1 VTDLP
6 YGPLP
11 ADTVH
16 LCVDMQR
23 LFAEGCSWA
32 SGAVREALPDVL
44 RLCDALPERTV
55 LTRFLTP
62 PSLGHAKRGWLR
74 YYERWR
80 DVVGDR
86 LDPGLLD
93 LVPELAARA
102 APGRVVDKPTYSAF
116 AGGRLDPTLR
126 HLGAGTL
133 VVSGVETDMCVL
145 ATLLGAVDQG
155 YRCVVASDA
164 VASSSRPA
172 HDVALQLLAAR
183 FTEQVELAATADV
196 LAALPPA
203 AGR

>member
-1 VTDLP
+1 MTGLP

-44 RLCDALPERTV
+44 CLCDALPERTV

-62 PSLGHAKRGWLR
+62 PSLGQAERCWRR

-86 LDPGLLD
+86 LDPNLLD
-93 LVPELAARA
+93 LVPELAVRA
-102 APGRVVDKPTYSAF
+102 APERVVDKTAYSAF
-116 AGGRLDPTLR
+116 TSGRLDPTLR
-126 HLGAGTL
+126 RLGAEAL
-133 VVSGVETDMCVL
+133 VISGVETDMCVL
-145 ATLLGAVDQG
+145 ATLLGAVDRG
-155 YRCVVASDA
+155 YRCVVATDA

-172 HDVALQLLAAR
+172 HDATLQLLAAR
-183 FTEQVELAATADV
+183 FAEQVELAPTADV
-196 LAALPPA
+196 LAALPAA